1 MLFLIVLYRRAPWL
15 VRMMTLAVL
24 FIVAIFMAVR
34 LHEAVQINQ
43 ERNSLVHT
51 HRHTR

>member
-24 FIVAIFMAVR
+24 FIVAVFMVIR
-34 LHEAVQINQ
+34 LHKAVQATQ
-43 ERNSLVHT
+43 ERNSIVHT
-51 HRHTR
+51 RRHTR